1 MCATSLVAKK
11 NNWIM
16 KKFLMFL
23 LVSAVAFLAAD
34 ECNAQFSKLS
44 LGDYGIKSISPESFR
59 SVSGAVWLEVTNPA
73 EGFTVSDISGVV
85 YKNNTPFVK
94 GTASSFRVYP
104 GTGKVVVSG
113 HASLCDGVSLW
124 TVLSLLS
131 FNPEEYSV
139 DIIMKVTMDS
149 GESRMITKFKVP
161 VSVLLKLK

>member
-1 MCATSLVAKK
+1 
-11 NNWIM
+11 M
-16 KKFLMFL
+16 KRLFMLL
-23 LVSAVAFLAAD
+23 LVSAVAILAAE

-44 LGDYGIKSISPESFR
+44 IGDYGIKSISPESFR
-59 SVSGAVWLEVTNPA
+59 SVSGAVWLEVTNPE

-94 GTASSFRVYP
+94 GTASPFRVER
-104 GTGKVVVSG
+104 GTGKVAVSG
-113 HASLCDGVSLW
+113 RASLCDGVSLW
-124 TVLSLLS
+124 AVLSLLT

-149 GESRMITKFKVP
+149 GHSRMITKLKVP